1 VVTLSIQL
9 ERIEDKVECFEATSL
24 NELEQ
29 HINDKIDVNKAL
41 LLEVAQV
48 NHHVYPHFKTGQ
60 PIYTAV
66 VHFKA
71 KQL

>member
-1 VVTLSIQL
+1 MSIQL
-9 ERIEDKVECFEATSL
+9 ERIEDKIECFETPSFK
-24 NELEQ
+24 ELEQ
-29 HINDKIDVNKAL
+29 RMNDKIEHNKAL
-41 LLEVAQV
+41 LLEVASV
-48 NHHVYPHFKTGQ
+48 NHHIYPHVKTGQ